1 VDRRAVGQAGIAVS
15 RGSRSPQPDLLR
27 DAAPDDR
34 LRPLADR
41 MRPRSLDE
49 FVGQEQIIGTGKPLR
64 QALERGQLHSLIF
77 WGPPGT
83 GKTTLARLIARQ
95 SQAEFIQLSAVM
107 AGVKDIREAVD
118 RARDVRAEHGRRT
131 VLFLDEVHRFNK
143 SQQDTFL
150 PFVEDGTLTFI
161 GATTENPSFEL
172 NSALLSRA
180 RVYVL
185 RSLTVD
191 DIVKLLRRALQDAER
206 GLGGRNLEID
216 EQALVALAH
225 GGDGDARRALGMLE
239 VAADLAQERDGRALI
254 TLEQVREV
262 AAGGR
267 RRFDKGGEQ
276 FYDQISALHKAVRG
290 TDPDAALYWFAR
302 MLDGGCD
309 PHYLA
314 RRIVR
319 MAMED
324 IGLADPRAHQ
334 IALDAWATYERLGSP
349 EGELAIA
356 NALVFLAVAPKSNS
370 VYVGLAEARAD
381 VEEFGTLDV
390 PLRFRNAPT
399 RLMKDLGYGKGYQY
413 AHDAPGAFVKG
424 ERYLPD
430 EMPDRRYYRPVPRGL
445 EIKIGEALARLRG
458 EEPHADSKDG
468 ET

>member
-1 VDRRAVGQAGIAVS
+1 VGPRAGGN
-15 RGSRSPQPDLLR
+15 QPDFLR
-27 DAAPDDR
+27 DAAPDDA

-41 MRPRSLDE
+41 MRPRTLDE
-49 FVGQEQIIGTGKPLR
+49 FVGQEQVIGTGKPLR
-64 QALERGQLHSLIF
+64 QALEKGQLHSLIL

-83 GKTTLARLIARQ
+83 GKTTLARLIARRAD
-95 SQAEFIQLSAVM
+95 AEFMQLSAVM

-118 RARDVRAEHGRRT
+118 RAQTVRAERGRRT

-150 PFVEDGTLTFI
+150 PYVEDGTLTFI
-161 GATTENPSFEL
+161 GATTENPSFEVI
-172 NSALLSRA
+172 SALLSRA

-191 DIVKLLRRALQDAER
+191 DIVKMLRRALEDAER
-206 GLGGRNLEID
+206 GLGKRNLVID
-216 EQALVALAH
+216 DEALIALAH
-225 GGDGDARRALGMLE
+225 GGDGDGRRALGMLE
-239 VAADLAQERDGRALI
+239 IVADLAEERDGRAMI

-290 TDPDAALYWFAR
+290 TDPDGALYWYAR

-319 MAMED
+319 MAIED
-324 IGLADPRAHQ
+324 IGLADPRGQQ
-334 IALDAWATYERLGSP
+334 IALDAWATFDRLGSP

-356 NALVFLAVAPKSNS
+356 NALVYLAVAPKSNA
-370 VYVGLAEARAD
+370 VYVAYGEAQAD
-381 VEEFGTLDV
+381 VEKFGTLEV

-399 RLMKDLGYGKGYQY
+399 KLMKGLGYGEGYRY
-413 AHDAPGAFVKG
+413 AHDEPGAFVKG

-430 EMPDRRYYRPVPRGL
+430 DMPDRRYYRPVARGL

-458 EEPHADSKDG
+458 SKEPPPENES
-468 ET
+468 